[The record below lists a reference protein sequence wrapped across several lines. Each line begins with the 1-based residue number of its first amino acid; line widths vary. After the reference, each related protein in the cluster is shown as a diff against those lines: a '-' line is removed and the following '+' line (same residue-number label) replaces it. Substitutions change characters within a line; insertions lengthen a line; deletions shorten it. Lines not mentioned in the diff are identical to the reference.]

1 MGSMGENIAQTFVNL
16 NFNTVIMFDFSKLG
30 IDVNG
35 RTSGKMK
42 VKCPFC
48 HDRRTNKRD
57 KSLSVNLGTGLY
69 HCHYCGTSGKAE
81 DFSNRFKINN
91 TYGYNSGASRV
102 PKSPWGGQVPP
113 PANRVPKK
121 QPTFTSRP
129 IPGTLLVAA
138 KATDE
143 VAPKAPFTP
152 PFAVTQATDAAPPN
166 GAETPAN
173 PDAARDAALHWLMHD
188 RGIPAQAVAY
198 MKISSSQE
206 LMPQTGKKENCICFN
221 YFEENELINTKY
233 RDGRKNF
240 KMITGAE
247 LIPYNIDGIAGTPQ
261 CIITEGEI
269 DLLSFLAIGR
279 TDVVSVPN
287 GAGSNLT
294 WLDRFVET
302 HFEDKEVIFLAVDAD
317 EKGRQ
322 LQQELLRRLGL
333 ER

>member
-102 PKSPWGGQVPP
+102 PKSPWSGQVPP

-121 QPTFTSRP
+121 QPTFTCRP
-129 IPGTLLVAA
+129 IPGTLLVAG

-143 VAPKAPFTP
+143 VAPKAPFNGDSGHINAPSHATDKTPVNAPFTP

-166 GAETPAN
+166 GAETPAT

-188 RGIPAQAVAY
+188 RGIPAQAIAY

-279 TDVVSVPN
+279 T
-287 GAGSNLT
+287 L
-294 WLDRFVET
+294 
-302 HFEDKEVIFLAVDAD
+302 
-317 EKGRQ
+317 
-322 LQQELLRRLGL
+322 
-333 ER
+333 

>member
-121 QPTFTSRP
+121 QPTLAGRP

-143 VAPKAPFTP
+143 VAPKAPFNADSGHINAP
-152 PFAVTQATDAAPPN
+152 GHATDKAPVNAPF
-166 GAETPAN
+166 
-173 PDAARDAALHWLMHD
+173 
-188 RGIPAQAVAY
+188 
-198 MKISSSQE
+198 
-206 LMPQTGKKENCICFN
+206 TG
-221 YFEENELINTKY
+221 
-233 RDGRKNF
+233 
-240 KMITGAE
+240 
-247 LIPYNIDGIAGTPQ
+247 
-261 CIITEGEI
+261 
-269 DLLSFLAIGR
+269 
-279 TDVVSVPN
+279 
-287 GAGSNLT
+287 
-294 WLDRFVET
+294 
-302 HFEDKEVIFLAVDAD
+302 
-317 EKGRQ
+317 
-322 LQQELLRRLGL
+322 
-333 ER
+333 